1 VYLATEKPLR
11 ERMSL
16 MKSITPANLLL
27 VLLCLTVLAYATDLI
42 G

>member
-1 VYLATEKPLR
+1 VYLDKENPLR
-11 ERMSL
+11 ERIPL

-27 VLLCLTVLAYATDLI
+27 LLLCLTVLAYATDLI